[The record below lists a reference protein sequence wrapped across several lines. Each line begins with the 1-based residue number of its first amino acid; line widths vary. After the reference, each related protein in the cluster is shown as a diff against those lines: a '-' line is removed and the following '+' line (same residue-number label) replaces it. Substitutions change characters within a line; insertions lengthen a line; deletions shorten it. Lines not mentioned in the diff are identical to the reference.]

1 MERFCKYFYHVS
13 FKGSSRYPRYPLDP
27 LDLIAKRL
35 AKPHHSTQI
44 CTNFTNLVWV
54 FRFGVTVSNLSFLR
68 VVYGTGCLRMKLDV
82 EHPNFWQYPRLCM
95 ANFKEK
101 NTQLP
106 VFSSI
111 ISWIHLLMNRDYR
124 DWRIDLVELPLW
136 APSMYPQPR
145 WRPYHPGVA
154 LRVDLPKGHPTALL
168 EIPRR
173 GSRIGTSRWSRRG
186 PGKLARGCQESDQSG
201 VSTRVVWK
209 KWLRKLFHPG
219 RHKLWK
225 LMSCTSLASPSR
237 CRHYSH

>member
-1 MERFCKYFYHVS
+1 
-13 FKGSSRYPRYPLDP
+13 
-27 LDLIAKRL
+27 
-35 AKPHHSTQI
+35 
-44 CTNFTNLVWV
+44 
-54 FRFGVTVSNLSFLR
+54 
-68 VVYGTGCLRMKLDV
+68 
-82 EHPNFWQYPRLCM
+82 M

-111 ISWIHLLMNRDYR
+111 ISWIHLLMNRDCHDFR
-124 DWRIDLVELPLW
+124 DCHDWRIDLVELPLW
-136 APSMYPQPR
+136 APSMYPQPWR

-173 GSRIGTSRWSRRG
+173 GSRIGTSRRSRRG

-209 KWLRKLFHPG
+209 KWLRKLLHPG

-225 LMSCTSLASPSR
+225 LMSWTSLASPSR